1 MQQHILRII
10 RINLNVEN
18 GFTFRVKTRV
28 LFPKFDVRFACK
40 RFYCRKK
47 IMIPSSPSP
56 PLYFYSS
63 SFDRA
68 YIWLI
73 SGCRK
78 YPPENFQQFITREI
92 SRDTRAL
99 KKEKGGKKKKKQ
111 KRKFSINSRTT
122 FPEKEEVALKEHPV
136 SESAIFLA
144 RGKTRDERERRGW

>member
-18 GFTFRVKTRV
+18 GFIFRVKTRV

-40 RFYCRKK
+40 RRKK

-99 KKEKGGKKKKKQ
+99 KKEERKKKK
-111 KRKFSINSRTT
+111 
-122 FPEKEEVALKEHPV
+122 EKAEKKILH
-136 SESAIFLA
+136 
-144 RGKTRDERERRGW
+144 

>member
-40 RFYCRKK
+40 RRKK

-99 KKEKGGKKKKKQ
+99 KKEEGKKKK
-111 KRKFSINSRTT
+111 
-122 FPEKEEVALKEHPV
+122 EKAEKKILH
-136 SESAIFLA
+136 
-144 RGKTRDERERRGW
+144 

>member
-18 GFTFRVKTRV
+18 GFIFRVKTRV
-28 LFPKFDVRFACK
+28 LFPKFDSCVSAFIAEK
-40 RFYCRKK
+40 NHDSFL
-47 IMIPSSPSP
+47 PLSSP
-56 PLYFYSS
+56 LFLFLFFRSS
-63 SFDRA
+63 VYLANIRMSK
-68 YIWLI
+68 I
-73 SGCRK
+73 SSRK
-78 YPPENFQQFITREI
+78 FPTIYYPRNFSRHSRPEKRRRE
-92 SRDTRAL
+92 
-99 KKEKGGKKKKKQ
+99 KKKKKKQ

>member
-18 GFTFRVKTRV
+18 GFIFRVKTRV
-28 LFPKFDVRFACK
+28 LFPKFDSCVSAFIAE
-40 RFYCRKK
+40 KK

-56 PLYFYSS
+56 LLYFYSS

-99 KKEKGGKKKKKQ
+99 KKEEGKKKKKKQ

-144 RGKTRDERERRGW
+144 RGKTRDERERRG

>member
-1 MQQHILRII
+1 
-10 RINLNVEN
+10 
-18 GFTFRVKTRV
+18 
-28 LFPKFDVRFACK
+28 
-40 RFYCRKK
+40 
-47 IMIPSSPSP
+47 MIPSFPSP

-99 KKEKGGKKKKKQ
+99 KKEKGGKKKK
-111 KRKFSINSRTT
+111 T
-122 FPEKEEVALKEHPV
+122 EKKILH
-136 SESAIFLA
+136 
-144 RGKTRDERERRGW
+144 

>member
-28 LFPKFDVRFACK
+28 LFRFVCK

-99 KKEKGGKKKKKQ
+99 KKEEGKKKK
-111 KRKFSINSRTT
+111 
-122 FPEKEEVALKEHPV
+122 EKAEKKILH
-136 SESAIFLA
+136 
-144 RGKTRDERERRGW
+144 

>member
-18 GFTFRVKTRV
+18 GFIFRVKTRV
-28 LFPKFDVRFACK
+28 LFPKFDSCVSAFIAEK
-40 RFYCRKK
+40 NHDSFL
-47 IMIPSSPSP
+47 PLSS
-56 PLYFYSS
+56 LYFYSS

-99 KKEKGGKKKKKQ
+99 KKEEGEKKKEKAEKK
-111 KRKFSINSRTT
+111 I
-122 FPEKEEVALKEHPV
+122 LH
-136 SESAIFLA
+136 
-144 RGKTRDERERRGW
+144 